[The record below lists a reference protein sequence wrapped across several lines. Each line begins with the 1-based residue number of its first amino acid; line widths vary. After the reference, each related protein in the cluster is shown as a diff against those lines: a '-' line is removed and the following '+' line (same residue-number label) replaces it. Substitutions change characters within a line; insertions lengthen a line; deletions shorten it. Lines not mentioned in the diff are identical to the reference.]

1 MEPST
6 AEASEPKLLRSR
18 RAAREAVVS
27 TIYICTIRQ
36 CSSEEA
42 LEDIFEITAYAP
54 ETQAFIRETMSG
66 IDKQLEAL
74 DEIIKP
80 FMAQG
85 WEYDRLAI
93 TDKCVLRLAAYE
105 LLHLPK
111 MPPKVTI
118 NEAVS
123 LAKKFGGEQSGKF
136 VNGLLGKLLLTLP
149 KKDWTGEEAEE
160 GDTPDQAEDV
170 ATDEIEESTIQEY
183 SDEYNEMVKAGAW
196 SIRKRE
202 DQP

>member
-6 AEASEPKLLRSR
+6 TDAAEPKLLRSR
-18 RAAREAVVS
+18 RSAREAVVS

-36 CSSEEA
+36 CTSEEA
-42 LEDIFEITAYAP
+42 LEDIFEMAAYAP
-54 ETQAFIRETMSG
+54 ETQAFIRETMVG
-66 IDKQLEAL
+66 IDQHLEAL
-74 DEIIKP
+74 DDAIKP

-93 TDKCVLRLAAYE
+93 TDKCVLRLAVYE
-105 LLHLPK
+105 LVHLPK

-118 NEAVS
+118 NEAVT

-160 GDTPDQAEDV
+160 IDAIDPTDEV

-196 SIRKRE
+196 SIRRRE